1 MTQINRPDLS
11 RVPVCTTCGTQ
22 YPEAERM
29 TDCPVCCDERQYVG
43 WQGQRWTTTAEIA
56 ASHEIRF
63 EDAAGVTT
71 LCLEPSFAI
80 GQRAFLI
87 PQPGGLVM
95 WECLPA
101 VTDAALARIAELG
114 GVQAIAISHPHF
126 YAAMLEWSAALGG
139 VPIYLHA
146 ADEDW
151 VRFDSPL
158 LRLWDGERFA
168 LSDTL
173 DLVHLP
179 GHFAGSTGLLWKT
192 GPRPGG
198 SLFPGDALQVAMDRR
213 FVSFMR
219 SYPNLIPLGPKALKR
234 LEDHVTSLAFSDL
247 YGSFAGR
254 EIIGDAKERVEASF
268 ARYCEALKG

>member
-11 RVPVCTTCGTQ
+11 QAPVCVTCGTQ
-22 YPEAERM
+22 YPGEETLA
-29 TDCPVCCDERQYVG
+29 DCPICRDERQYVG

-56 ASHEIRF
+56 GGHEIRF

-95 WECLPA
+95 WECLPT
-101 VTDAALARIAELG
+101 VTDAAVERIAGLG

-126 YAAMLEWSAALGG
+126 YSAMLEWSAALGG
-139 VPIYLHA
+139 VPIYLNE

-151 VRFDSPL
+151 VAFDSPF
-158 LRLWDGERFA
+158 LRFWDGERFA

-179 GHFAGSTGLLWKT
+179 GHFAGSSGLLWKN
-192 GPRPGG
+192 GPRPGS
-198 SLFPGDALQVAMDRR
+198 SLFSGDAIQIAMDRR
-213 FVSFMR
+213 FASFMY
-219 SYPNLIPLGPKALKR
+219 SYPNAIPLGRKALVR
-234 LEDHVTSLAFSDL
+234 LKAHVDPLDFADL
-247 YGSFAGR
+247 YGSFEGKQM
-254 EIIGDAKERVEASF
+254 IGDAKERVEVSF
-268 ARYCEALKG
+268 ARYKAALDG

>member
-1 MTQINRPDLS
+1 MTQINRPDFS
-11 RVPVCTTCGTQ
+11 HVPVCVACGAQ
-22 YPEAERM
+22 YPGEETLA
-29 TDCPVCCDERQYVG
+29 DCPICRDERQYVG
-43 WQGQRWTTTAEIA
+43 WEGQRWTTTAEIA
-56 ASHEIRF
+56 ESHEIRF

-101 VTDAALARIAELG
+101 VTEAALKRIAELG

-126 YAAMLEWSAALGG
+126 YGAMHEWSAALGG
-139 VPIYLHA
+139 VPIYLHD

-151 VRFDSPL
+151 AAYDSPFVRF
-158 LRLWDGERFA
+158 WDGERFA
-168 LSDTL
+168 LTDAL
-173 DLVHLP
+173 ELVHLP
-179 GHFAGSTGLLWKT
+179 GHFAGSTGLLWKN

-198 SLFPGDALQVAMDRR
+198 SLFSGDALHVVMDRR

-234 LEDHVTSLAFSDL
+234 LEKHVSPLAFADL

-254 EIIGDAKERVEASF
+254 EIIGDAKERVAASF
-268 ARYCEALKG
+268 ERYRKALEG